1 MGSNAPA
8 AHSQLN
14 PTKHNSTGSSAARF
28 MHLLSSVVGS
38 AMLVESQDPAFVA
51 LQNLS
56 PDILKSASRIYGA
69 SSGSIIATLVL
80 CDCDLEEI
88 KLFFFNTV
96 EISSL
101 GHFPGGK
108 VLKIL
113 RDSLNKY
120 LPTNAHELV
129 SGKLH
134 VIVTRVHDW
143 RSVAISEFASKE
155 DLIQAIM
162 CSCFIPLYFG
172 FFPPTYH
179 GVRYVDGELGMWRAN
194 FTSRTTITVSA
205 FAGEYDIC
213 PKDSPA
219 AFFNFQLSDCILQ
232 ISKINICRLQY
243 IFQLPTYQVLDQFY
257 IHGYQDTVSFLKR
270 LSDFGVNYL
279 DEDFMLSLGNES
291 CQKGERTLRWKPETR
306 LLCSRATDLEDVT
319 EENPGT
325 IRAADEVEEEVP
337 HHLLHRQKGPCQLQK
352 SISDPAAPFD
362 PSSFFKEKKS
372 IWQPSLQTDTKLH

>member
-1 MGSNAPA
+1 MEKNEAFHRLLSYFSSPGCGCQAWSGPPYSVVPNSPA
-8 AHSQLN
+8 AGPYSGIQMSHHSQRQQVFL
-14 PTKHNSTGSSAARF
+14 
-28 MHLLSSVVGS
+28 
-38 AMLVESQDPAFVA
+38 A
-51 LQNLS
+51 LCS
-56 PDILKSASRIYGA
+56 PP
-69 SSGSIIATLVL
+69 
-80 CDCDLEEI
+80 C
-88 KLFFFNTV
+88 
-96 EISSL
+96 
-101 GHFPGGK
+101 FP
-108 VLKIL
+108 
-113 RDSLNKY
+113 SH
-120 LPTNAHELV
+120 P
-129 SGKLH
+129 
-134 VIVTRVHDW
+134 
-143 RSVAISEFASKE
+143 
-155 DLIQAIM
+155 QAIM

-232 ISKINICRLQY
+232 ISKRNICRLQC
-243 IFQLPTYQVLDQFY
+243 IFRLPTYQVLDQFY

-291 CQKGERTLRWKPETR
+291 CQKGERTLHWKPETR

-337 HHLLHRQKGPCQLQK
+337 HHLLHRQKG
-352 SISDPAAPFD
+352 
-362 PSSFFKEKKS
+362 SSRTSGLGES
-372 IWQPSLQTDTKLH
+372 PLLGQWLLARPHAELVGEG